1 MSIVKSLK
9 IQLLSALLILSLL
22 IVIGVGIS
30 TSDQV
35 AAQDGGSGATSTPI
49 MVVNRAEPSQITV
62 GGSQGAYMSIFGT
75 GFTAS
80 TTVQLMGYGTLP
92 TQLIDNGSLVV
103 TFPNNV
109 AAGQYVIQI
118 MDPVGGIVTWPAPI
132 TVQVAPTATPT
143 STPPQ
148 AIFVTG
154 AEPAQVMA
162 GQGGILSVIGGNF
175 ANTTVVR
182 LIGVGLL
189 TTTFINS
196 GALTAQLPTNL
207 TPGVYNIEVS
217 DPLGGTQY
225 APNALTVIPVPPTAA
240 PTNTLAPPTATLE
253 PSATPQPS
261 TPIPGQPSLLA
272 RNFSVSPETIAPG
285 GTVTL
290 NFEVVNQG
298 NRTAQGV
305 SVAVDSG
312 GKFVPANGQA
322 TATLPD
328 IPAGGRVNVTLMAV
342 AEMDTPAGP
351 ISVPITMAYR
361 DFSGENYTSKAA
373 LSVTVEEAAES
384 SQVVMSSY
392 NANPNPVEPGE
403 PMTMTVNITNSGNK
417 TALQVLLRVSGTDN
431 VLLAGPEGDSFPIG
445 DLEAGASVTLDLPL
459 IVRPD
464 AKSGPQSQPFT
475 ISYLQEGEAQQAAGS
490 MTVQVKPIAAPLPL
504 MLLESY
510 DYGKEILE
518 PGEEFT
524 LNMNL
529 QNVGNGDATE
539 LVVVFGTVESSG
551 DSGGG
556 TPTSGG
562 GTTTTPS
569 TTFAPVGSGGT
580 QYIGT
585 IEANGA
591 NKAISQAFIVNGT
604 TTSGVY
610 SLPVTVRYK
619 KPDGTVGQDN
629 LRAIVVVVAPP
640 RLNITLQSPVPE
652 QVNVGDPL
660 PISLNIKN
668 LGTKTVNF
676 TNVKFEGENADIWD
690 AAEVFVGPV
699 KADEDTTFGTTFGV
713 ASEGHV
719 KIMVTIYYLNDLN
732 QEVSM
737 ELIYETEAVTPPP
750 MPDDNGGIPTEPTP
764 TPEPE
769 EEDASLGDVILG
781 FLGLGS

>member
-1 MSIVKSLK
+1 MSFVKSLK
-9 IQLLSALLILSLL
+9 IQLIAALLILSLL
-22 IVIGVGIS
+22 IVIGVGVS
-30 TSDQV
+30 NSDSV
-35 AAQDGGSGATSTPI
+35 AAQDGVQASATPA

-62 GGSQGAYMSIFGT
+62 GGSQPAYMSIFGS
-75 GFTAS
+75 GFSAS
-80 TTVQLMGYGTLP
+80 TSVQLMGYGALP

-103 TFPNNV
+103 SFPGNINP
-109 AAGQYVIQI
+109 GQYVIQI
-118 MDPVGGIVTWPAPI
+118 SDPVGGIVTWPTPI
-132 TVQVAPTATPT
+132 TIQVAPTATPT
-143 STPPQ
+143 NTPPQ
-148 AIFVTG
+148 PIFVTR
-154 AEPAQVMA
+154 AEPSQVMA
-162 GQGGILSVIGGNF
+162 GQGGTLSVIGGNF
-175 ANTTVVR
+175 TNTTVIR
-182 LIGVGLL
+182 LVGVGLL

-196 GALTAQLPTNL
+196 GALTAPLPTTL
-207 TPGVYNIEVS
+207 LPGVYNVEVS

-225 APNALTVIPVPPTAA
+225 APNGLTVLPVPPTAA
-240 PTNTLAPPTATLE
+240 PTNTPAPPTPTLE
-253 PSATPQPS
+253 PSATPQPA

-272 RNFSVSPETIAPG
+272 RNFSVSPATIAPG

-298 NRTAQGV
+298 NRAAQGV

-328 IPAGGRVNVTLMAV
+328 IPVGGRVNVTLMAV
-342 AEMDTPAGP
+342 AAMDTPAGP
-351 ISVPITMAYR
+351 ISIPVTMAYR
-361 DFSGENYTSKAA
+361 DFSGENYTSKAS
-373 LSVTVEEAAES
+373 LSVNVEEAGES

-392 NANPNPVEPGE
+392 NVEPNPVEPGK
-403 PMTMTVNITNSGNK
+403 PVTMAVHITNSGNK
-417 TALQVLLRVSGTDN
+417 KALQVLLRVSGSEN
-431 VLLAGPEGDSFPIG
+431 VLLAGPNGDSFPIG
-445 DLEAGASVTLDLPL
+445 DLDAGESVELELSL

-475 ISYLQEGEAQQAAGS
+475 ISYLQDGEAQQAAGS
-490 MTVQVKPIAAPLPL
+490 MTVEVRPVVATMPL

-510 DYGKEILE
+510 DYGKDILE
-518 PGEEFT
+518 PGEQFT
-524 LNMNL
+524 LNL
-529 QNVGNGDATE
+529 DLKNVGSGDATE

-585 IEANGA
+585 IEANGEG
-591 NKAISQAFIVNGT
+591 KAISQDFIVNGT

-619 KPDGTVGQDN
+619 KPDGTTAQDN

-640 RLNITLQSPVPE
+640 NLNITLQSPVPE
-652 QVNVGDPL
+652 QVNVGEPL
-660 PISLNIKN
+660 PIGLTIKN
-668 LGTKTVNF
+668 LGTKVVNF
-676 TNVKFEGENADIWD
+676 TNVTFEAENADVMD
-690 AAEVFVGPV
+690 VAEVFIGPV
-699 KADEDTTFGTTFGV
+699 KGDEETTFGSAF
-713 ASEGHV
+713 APSSEGHV
-719 KIMVTIYYLNDLN
+719 KITVTIYYLNDLN
-732 QEVSM
+732 QEVS
-737 ELIYETEAVTPPP
+737 IVQTYETEAVTPPP
-750 MPDDNGGIPTEPTP
+750 MPEDNGGFPMDPTP
-764 TPEPE
+764 TPEQE

>member
-1 MSIVKSLK
+1 MSFVKSLK
-9 IQLLSALLILSLL
+9 IQLIAALLILSLL

-30 TSDQV
+30 NSDPV
-35 AAQDGGSGATSTPI
+35 AAQDGVQASATPA
-49 MVVNRAEPSQITV
+49 MVVNRAEPTQITI
-62 GGSQGAYMSIFGT
+62 GGSQPAYMSIFGS
-75 GFTAS
+75 GFSAS
-80 TTVQLMGYGTLP
+80 TSVQLMGYGTLP

-103 TFPNNV
+103 SFPGNINP
-109 AAGQYVIQI
+109 GQYVIQI
-118 MDPVGGIVTWPAPI
+118 LDPIGGIVTWPTPVTI
-132 TVQVAPTATPT
+132 QVAPTATPT
-143 STPPQ
+143 NTPPQ
-148 AIFVTG
+148 PIFVTR

-162 GQGGILSVIGGNF
+162 GQGGTLSVIGGNF
-175 ANTTVVR
+175 TNTTVIR
-182 LIGVGLL
+182 LAGVGLL

-196 GALTAQLPTNL
+196 GALTAQLPTTL
-207 TPGVYNIEVS
+207 LPGVYNVEVS

-225 APNALTVIPVPPTAA
+225 APNALTVLPVPPTAA
-240 PTNTLAPPTATLE
+240 PTNTPAPPTPTLE
-253 PSATPQPS
+253 PSATPQPA

-272 RNFSVSPETIAPG
+272 RNFSVSPVTIAPG
-285 GTVTL
+285 ETVTL

-298 NRTAQGV
+298 NRNAQGV

-328 IPAGGRVNVTLMAV
+328 IPVGGRVNVTLMAV
-342 AEMDTPAGP
+342 AAMDTPAGP

-361 DFSGENYTSKAA
+361 DFSGESYTSKAS
-373 LSVTVEEAAES
+373 LSVNVEEAGES

-392 NANPNPVEPGE
+392 SVEPNPVEPGK
-403 PMTMTVNITNSGNK
+403 PVTMIVHIANSGNK
-417 TALQVLLRVSGTDN
+417 KALQVLLRVSGSEN
-431 VLLAGPEGDSFPIG
+431 VLLAGPNGDSFPIG
-445 DLEAGASVTLDLPL
+445 DLDASESVELELPL

-475 ISYLQEGEAQQAAGS
+475 ITYLQDGEAQQAAGS
-490 MTVQVKPIAAPLPL
+490 MTVEVRPVVATVPL

-510 DYGKEILE
+510 DYGKDILE
-518 PGEEFT
+518 PGEQFT
-524 LNMNL
+524 LNL
-529 QNVGNGDATE
+529 DLKNVGNGDATE

-585 IEANGA
+585 VEANGES
-591 NKAISQAFIVNGT
+591 KAISQEFIVNGT

-619 KPDGTVGQDN
+619 KPDGTTAQDN

-640 RLNITLQSPVPE
+640 NLNITLQSPVPE
-652 QVNVGDPL
+652 QVNVGEPL
-660 PISLNIKN
+660 PIGLTIKN
-668 LGTKTVNF
+668 LGTKVVNF
-676 TNVKFEGENADIWD
+676 TNVTFEAENADVMD
-690 AAEVFVGPV
+690 MAEVFIGPV
-699 KADEDTTFGTTFGV
+699 KGDEETTFGSAF
-713 ASEGHV
+713 APSSDGHV
-719 KIMVTIYYLNDLN
+719 KITVTIYYLNDLN
-732 QEVSM
+732 QEVS
-737 ELIYETEAVTPPP
+737 IVQTYETEAVTPPP
-750 MPDDNGGIPTEPTP
+750 MPEDNGGFPMDP
-764 TPEPE
+764 TPEPEQE

>member
-1 MSIVKSLK
+1 MSFVKSLK
-9 IQLLSALLILSLL
+9 IQLIVALLILSLL

-30 TSDQV
+30 NSDRA
-35 AAQDGGSGATSTPI
+35 AAQDGVQASATPS

-62 GGSQGAYMSIFGT
+62 GGAQPAYMSIFGS

-80 TTVQLMGYGTLP
+80 TTVQLMGYGNLP

-103 TFPNNV
+103 SFPGNINP
-109 AAGQYVIQI
+109 GQYVIQI
-118 MDPVGGIVTWPAPI
+118 LDPVGGIVTWPTPLTI
-132 TVQVAPTATPT
+132 QVAPTPT
-143 STPPQ
+143 STNTPPQ
-148 AIFVTG
+148 PIFVTR
-154 AEPAQVMA
+154 AEPSQVMA
-162 GQGGILSVIGGNF
+162 GQGGTLSVIGGNF
-175 ANTTVVR
+175 TNTTVIR
-182 LIGVGLL
+182 LVGVGLL

-196 GALTAQLPTNL
+196 GALTAQLPTSL
-207 TPGVYNIEVS
+207 LPGVYNVEVS

-240 PTNTLAPPTATLE
+240 PTNTPAPPTPTLE
-253 PSATPQPS
+253 PSATPQPA

-272 RNFSVSPETIAPG
+272 RNFSVSPATIAPG

-298 NRTAQGV
+298 NRAAQGV

-328 IPAGGRVNVTLMAV
+328 IPVGGRVNVTLMAV
-342 AEMDTPAGP
+342 AAMDTPAGP
-351 ISVPITMAYR
+351 ISIPVTMAYR
-361 DFSGENYTSKAA
+361 DFSGENYTSKAS
-373 LSVTVEEAAES
+373 LSVNVEEAGES

-392 NANPNPVEPGE
+392 NAEPNPVEPGKSVI
-403 PMTMTVNITNSGNK
+403 MAVHITNSGNK
-417 TALQVLLRVSGTDN
+417 KALQVLLRVSGSEN
-431 VLLAGPEGDSFPIG
+431 VLLAGPNGDSFPIG
-445 DLEAGASVTLDLPL
+445 DLDAGESVELELPL
-459 IVRPD
+459 VVRPD

-475 ISYLQEGEAQQAAGS
+475 ITYLQDGEAQQAAGS
-490 MTVQVKPIAAPLPL
+490 MTVEVRPVLATVPL

-510 DYGKEILE
+510 DYGKDILE
-518 PGEEFT
+518 PGEQFT
-524 LNMNL
+524 LNL
-529 QNVGNGDATE
+529 DLKNVGNGDATE

-585 IEANGA
+585 VEANGEG
-591 NKAISQAFIVNGT
+591 KAISQEFIVNGT

-619 KPDGTVGQDN
+619 KPDGTTAQDN

-640 RLNITLQSPVPE
+640 NLNITLQSPVPE
-652 QVNVGDPL
+652 QVNVGEPL
-660 PISLNIKN
+660 PIGLTIKN
-668 LGTKTVNF
+668 LGTKVVNF
-676 TNVKFEGENADIWD
+676 TNVTFEAENADVMD
-690 AAEVFVGPV
+690 VAEVFIGPV
-699 KADEDTTFGTTFGV
+699 KGDEETTFGSAF
-713 ASEGHV
+713 APSSEGHV
-719 KIMVTIYYLNDLN
+719 KITVTIYYLNDLN
-732 QEVSM
+732 QEVS
-737 ELIYETEAVTPPP
+737 IVQTYETEAVTPPP
-750 MPDDNGGIPTEPTP
+750 PPDDNGGFPIDP
-764 TPEPE
+764 TPEPEQE

>member
-1 MSIVKSLK
+1 MSFVKSLK
-9 IQLLSALLILSLL
+9 IQLIAALLILSLL

-30 TSDQV
+30 NSDPV
-35 AAQDGGSGATSTPI
+35 AAQDGVQASATPA

-62 GGSQGAYMSIFGT
+62 GGSQPAYMSIFGS
-75 GFTAS
+75 GFS
-80 TTVQLMGYGTLP
+80 TSTSVQLMGYGTLP

-103 TFPNNV
+103 SFPGNINP
-109 AAGQYVIQI
+109 GQYVIQI
-118 MDPVGGIVTWPAPI
+118 LDPVGGIVTWPTPLTI
-132 TVQVAPTATPT
+132 QVAPTPT
-143 STPPQ
+143 STNTPPQ
-148 AIFVTG
+148 PIFVTR
-154 AEPAQVMA
+154 AEPSQVIA
-162 GQGGILSVIGGNF
+162 GQGGTLSVIGGNF
-175 ANTTVVR
+175 TNITVIR
-182 LIGVGLL
+182 LAGVGLL

-196 GALTAQLPTNL
+196 GALTAQLPSNL
-207 TPGVYNIEVS
+207 LPGVYNVEVS

-225 APNALTVIPVPPTAA
+225 APNALTVLPVPPTAA
-240 PTNTLAPPTATLE
+240 PTNTPAPPTPTLE
-253 PSATPQPS
+253 PSATPQPA

-272 RNFSVSPETIAPG
+272 RNFSVSPTTIAPG

-298 NRTAQGV
+298 NRAAQGV

-328 IPAGGRVNVTLMAV
+328 IPVGGRVNVTLMAV
-342 AEMDTPAGP
+342 AAMDTPAGP
-351 ISVPITMAYR
+351 ISIPVTMAYR
-361 DFSGENYTSKAA
+361 DFSGENYTSKAS
-373 LSVTVEEAAES
+373 LSVNVEEAGES

-392 NANPNPVEPGE
+392 IAEPNPVEPGK
-403 PMTMTVNITNSGNK
+403 PVTMTVLITNSGNK
-417 TALQVLLRVSGTDN
+417 KALQVLLRVSGSEN
-431 VLLAGPEGDSFPIG
+431 VLLAGPNGDSFPIG
-445 DLEAGASVTLDLPL
+445 DLDAGESVELELPL
-459 IVRPD
+459 VVRPD

-475 ISYLQEGEAQQAAGS
+475 ITYLQDGETQQAAGS
-490 MTVQVKPIAAPLPL
+490 ITVEVRPVVATVPL

-510 DYGKEILE
+510 DYGKDILE
-518 PGEEFT
+518 PGEQFT
-524 LNMNL
+524 LNL
-529 QNVGNGDATE
+529 DLKNVGSGDATE

-585 IEANGA
+585 VEANGEG
-591 NKAISQAFIVNGT
+591 KAISQEFIVNGT

-619 KPDGTVGQDN
+619 KPDGTTAQDN

-640 RLNITLQSPVPE
+640 NLNITLQSPVPE
-652 QVNVGDPL
+652 QVNIGEPL
-660 PISLNIKN
+660 PIGLTIKN
-668 LGTKTVNF
+668 LGTKVVNF
-676 TNVKFEGENADIWD
+676 TNVTFEAENADVMD
-690 AAEVFVGPV
+690 VAEVFIGPV
-699 KADEDTTFGTTFGV
+699 KGDEETTFGSAF
-713 ASEGHV
+713 APSSEGHV
-719 KIMVTIYYLNDLN
+719 KITVTIYYLNDLN
-732 QEVSM
+732 QEVS
-737 ELIYETEAVTPPP
+737 IVQTYETEAVTPPP
-750 MPDDNGGIPTEPTP
+750 MPEDNGGFPIDPTP
-764 TPEPE
+764 EPEPE